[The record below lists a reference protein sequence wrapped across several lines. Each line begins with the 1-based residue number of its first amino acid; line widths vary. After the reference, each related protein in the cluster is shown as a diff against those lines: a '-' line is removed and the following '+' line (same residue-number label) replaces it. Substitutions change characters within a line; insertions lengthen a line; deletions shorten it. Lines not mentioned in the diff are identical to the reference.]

1 MAKKKKQIPVKVS
14 RAEAQVKDFFDMIS
28 PATMKFNADHF
39 ICGDTYRSVWAVR
52 EYPPQTSDQAIL
64 CHLGDKEN
72 VTLHIY
78 SRYVDNVEQRKI
90 FQNATRKNRMLS
102 TSDDVQEAVT
112 AEGNM
117 EDVVTLLSELRKNK
131 EPLLHCAVFIELSAT
146 SLDKLK
152 EIQTEVNM
160 ELTRERITVDR
171 LTLRQQ
177 EGFKACMPCGYNAF
191 ASLFERV
198 LPASAVA
205 NLYPFNYSGKTDPNG
220 FYIGKDRYGTNILV
234 DFDCR
239 SDDKTNSNIL
249 ILGNSGQG
257 KSYLLK
263 LLLVAGEGVQQL
275 AHRLGL
281 LLHILRGLRRVV
293 LQLLG
298 EGGQRLF
305 QAISLVLNGLEPIL
319 HDGNVVLQLFH
330 VRLLIPQ
337 EIALLEQLLAIGRL
351 AHPGLEA
358 VRLHIHL
365 HELPQGIQLHI
376 ISLHRSEKHFGFAL

>member
-131 EPLLHCAVFIELSAT
+131 EPLLHCAVFIELSAPN
-146 SLDKLK
+146 LDKLK
-152 EIQTEVNM
+152 ELQTEVNM

-177 EGFKACMPCGYNAF
+177 EGFKACMPCGDNAF
-191 ASLFERV
+191 ASLF
-198 LPASAVA
+198 
-205 NLYPFNYSGKTDPNG
+205 
-220 FYIGKDRYGTNILV
+220 
-234 DFDCR
+234 
-239 SDDKTNSNIL
+239 
-249 ILGNSGQG
+249 
-257 KSYLLK
+257 
-263 LLLVAGEGVQQL
+263 
-275 AHRLGL
+275 
-281 LLHILRGLRRVV
+281 
-293 LQLLG
+293 
-298 EGGQRLF
+298 
-305 QAISLVLNGLEPIL
+305 
-319 HDGNVVLQLFH
+319 
-330 VRLLIPQ
+330 
-337 EIALLEQLLAIGRL
+337 
-351 AHPGLEA
+351 
-358 VRLHIHL
+358 
-365 HELPQGIQLHI
+365 
-376 ISLHRSEKHFGFAL
+376 